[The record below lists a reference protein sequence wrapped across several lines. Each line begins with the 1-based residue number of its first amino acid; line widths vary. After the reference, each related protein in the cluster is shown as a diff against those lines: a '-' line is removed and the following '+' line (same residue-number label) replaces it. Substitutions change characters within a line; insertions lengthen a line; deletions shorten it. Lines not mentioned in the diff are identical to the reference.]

1 MILKICRAAYSLQW
15 GGVYQLAL
23 LDYPRIKAFELE
35 RIGAFIA
42 YEKQYKRK
50 IEIQCDDKHLL
61 TKIVHFLKYN
71 SFTFP
76 YIPKYR
82 EAAATFNEDGISL
95 TSDFLSHTCTI
106 ETAKLIFKEGKILS
120 AVKAFN
126 KPAEV
131 LVNDKRNAAG
141 DPKDY
146 FDYVMLNWSNTN
158 SGYRLVMER
167 LLGKAPSEQELT
179 VAFKPGVSFHF
190 NYQDIIN
197 HPDSIFD
204 GYHPAKIKNQ
214 LSLAEHLVACVIPK
228 HYQEDYQSLVP
239 NDLKHRVYYLDY
251 CNETLYEWNQ
261 KVSDFLCHLENK

>member
-1 MILKICRAAYSLQW
+1 
-15 GGVYQLAL
+15 
-23 LDYPRIKAFELE
+23 
-35 RIGAFIA
+35 
-42 YEKQYKRK
+42 
-50 IEIQCDDKHLL
+50 
-61 TKIVHFLKYN
+61 
-71 SFTFP
+71 
-76 YIPKYR
+76 
-82 EAAATFNEDGISL
+82 
-95 TSDFLSHTCTI
+95 
-106 ETAKLIFKEGKILS
+106 GKILS

-131 LVNDKRNAAG
+131 LVKDKRNAAG

-179 VAFKPGVSFHF
+179 VGFKPGVSFHF
-190 NYQDIIN
+190 TYQDIIN

-251 CNETLYEWNQ
+251 CN
-261 KVSDFLCHLENK
+261 

>member
-1 MILKICRAAYSLQW
+1 
-15 GGVYQLAL
+15 
-23 LDYPRIKAFELE
+23 
-35 RIGAFIA
+35 
-42 YEKQYKRK
+42 
-50 IEIQCDDKHLL
+50 
-61 TKIVHFLKYN
+61 N

-261 KVSDFLCHLENK
+261 KVYD